1 MSKGTHALTYG
12 VAHAAA
18 PVDMT
23 ERTRVGSHVRAN
35 MHDDVPTIVH
45 VNSHT
50 GVLLLPYMHSHVN
63 SGRTCGFTC
72 GPCGVLAECPFSWRA
87 RGFGRVHS
95 RL

>member
-63 SGRTCGFTC
+63 SGLQLKNKLLVRRAATRVG
-72 GPCGVLAECPFSWRA
+72 GP
-87 RGFGRVHS
+87 
-95 RL
+95 RLE